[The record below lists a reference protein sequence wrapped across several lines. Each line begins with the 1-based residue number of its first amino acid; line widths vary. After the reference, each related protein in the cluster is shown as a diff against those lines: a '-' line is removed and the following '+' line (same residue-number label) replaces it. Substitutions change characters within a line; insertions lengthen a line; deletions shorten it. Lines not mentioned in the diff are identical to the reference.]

1 MKKLL
6 LLILCAAF
14 AASCEKEDVP
24 ENTHPIPQQILELGP
39 DFGQPTR

>member
-14 AASCEKEDVP
+14 AASCQKE
-24 ENTHPIPQQILELGP
+24 EETRESHPAMQQVTELGP
-39 DFGQPTR
+39 DFAQPTR

>member
-14 AASCEKEDVP
+14 AAACGKEEEP
-24 ENTHPIPQQILELGP
+24 KEAHPIMDRSVELGP
-39 DFGQPTR
+39 DFAQPTR